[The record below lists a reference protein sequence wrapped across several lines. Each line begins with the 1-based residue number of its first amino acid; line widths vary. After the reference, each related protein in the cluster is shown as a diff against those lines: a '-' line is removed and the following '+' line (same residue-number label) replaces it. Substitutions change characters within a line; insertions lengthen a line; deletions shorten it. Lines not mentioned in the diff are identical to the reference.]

1 MTICTSIPLG
11 NTNAGKLWLCAI
23 KKKKKNTAS
32 LYNELWQVNGHMAA
46 RGAENK
52 GQLGAQS

>member
-1 MTICTSIPLG
+1 MLG
-11 NTNAGKLWLCAI
+11 SYGSVPS
-23 KKKKKNTAS
+23 KKKNTAS

>member
-1 MTICTSIPLG
+1 M
-11 NTNAGKLWLCAI
+11 ALCHQ
-23 KKKKKNTAS
+23 KNHTAS

-52 GQLGAQS
+52 GQLGVQP

>member
-1 MTICTSIPLG
+1 M
-11 NTNAGKLWLCAI
+11 ALCHQ

>member
-1 MTICTSIPLG
+1 MLG
-11 NTNAGKLWLCAI
+11 SYGSVPS
-23 KKKKKNTAS
+23 KKKKNTAS